1 MNYLDPHEV
10 MDCIEM
16 LTIEDCLLASVVPAC
31 CDSDCW
37 VEPDGYC
44 EHGHPSVLIELKL
57 IKFPVCPYCGM
68 DELKSYKNLY
78 LCYGCGKQIEVEAYN
93 NLKAI

>member
-16 LTIEDCLLASVVPAC
+16 LAIEDLMLEAIVPAC
-31 CDSDCW
+31 CDSHCL

-44 EHGHPSVLIELKL
+44 EHGHPSVLLELRL
-57 IKFPVCPYCGM
+57 IKFPYCPYCGM
-68 DELKSYKNLY
+68 DELKPYKKLY
-78 LCYGCGKQIEVEAYN
+78 CCYGCGRSITVLSYN
-93 NLKAI
+93 NL

>member
-16 LTIEDCLLASVVPAC
+16 LTIEDCLLESIVPAC
-31 CDSDCW
+31 CTSDCW

-57 IKFPVCPYCGM
+57 I
-68 DELKSYKNLY
+68 
-78 LCYGCGKQIEVEAYN
+78 
-93 NLKAI
+93 